1 MSEKLNPAQDAI
13 KAYDKLL
20 ITLAGGALALT
31 VGFVKDVVDLRHASD
46 RGYLFVSWGSFA
58 LALLWTLFNYYYNIE
73 ELAKETEEAM
83 KPESDRKQVASRY
96 HPLRRNAYTAYGS
109 MLLFSLGLMF
119 FIWFLVENIPSAAVS
134 HIAAAQ

>member
-1 MSEKLNPAQDAI
+1 MPEQLDPAQNAI

-31 VGFVKDVVDLRHASD
+31 VGFVKDVVDLRRASN

-73 ELAKETEEAM
+73 ELAKKTEEEM
-83 KPESDRKQVASRY
+83 KPESDRKPVTSRY

-109 MLLFSLGLMF
+109 MLLFSFGLMF
-119 FIWFLVENIPSAAVS
+119 FIWFLIENIPNAAVT
-134 HIAAAQ
+134 HVAASQ